1 MEIEAALPVIMFAAV
16 LIGVLSG
23 YPIAFIL
30 GGLALTFGLVAW
42 GPQVVPALF
51 LRTFGVMKTYIF
63 AAIPLFVFM
72 GIMLERSGS
81 SERLFHATHLLM
93 GGLRGGL
100 AIVTVFVSTIFAA
113 ATGIVGASVV
123 TMGLLAL
130 PPMLKR
136 GYNKE
141 LATGSI
147 LAGGTLGILI
157 PPSIM
162 IVVYGPMA
170 NLSVARLFFGAFLP
184 GLLLSALYMA
194 YITIRCYFQP
204 QLGPAMSLEERKA
217 VSLPRKLFLVATGL
231 LPPVFLIL
239 AVLGVIFLGV
249 AAPTEAAA
257 MGAFAA
263 MLLALAYRKLNW
275 KSLKE
280 TVYSTLRITSMIMF
294 VVVGASMFTSVFM
307 GLGGGNF
314 VSDLLLTAPFGKWM
328 LLLVMMFIVFILGM
342 FLDWIGIVLI
352 VVPIFTPIA
361 ASLGFD
367 PIWFALLIMINLQM
381 SYLTPP
387 FAYAIFYL
395 RGIAPPEVTIGHI
408 YRGVIPFVLL
418 QWTGLIL
425 SIIFPQIIL
434 WLPNMMFGQQ

>member
-1 MEIEAALPVIMFAAV
+1 MEIENAIPAIMFALV
-16 LIGVLSG
+16 LVGVLSG
-23 YPIAFIL
+23 YPLAFIL
-30 GGLALTFGLVAW
+30 GGLALTFGLLMW
-42 GPQVVPALF
+42 GPEVIPALF
-51 LRTFGVMKTYIF
+51 LRVFGVLKNYIF
-63 AAIPLFVFM
+63 VAIPLFVFM
-72 GIMLERSGS
+72 GVMLDRAGS
-81 SERLFHATHLLM
+81 SERLFHAAHLLM

-100 AIVTVFVSTIFAA
+100 GIATIFVCTIFAA

-141 LATGSI
+141 LASGCI

-170 NLSVARLFFGAFLP
+170 NLSVARLFFGAFTP
-184 GLLLSALYMA
+184 GLLLAGL
-194 YITIRCYFQP
+194 YITYVAIRCFIQP
-204 QLGPAMSLEERKA
+204 ELGPPMPVAERNA
-217 VSLPRKLFLVATGL
+217 VPLPRKLYLAATGL
-231 LPPVFLIL
+231 VPPVFLIM
-239 AVLGVIFLGV
+239 AVLGMIFLGV

-257 MGAFAA
+257 LGAFSAI
-263 MLLALAYRKLNW
+263 LLALAYRKLNW
-275 KSLKE
+275 GSLKE
-280 TVYSTLRITSMIMF
+280 TVYTTVRITSMIMF

-307 GLGGGNF
+307 GLGGGHF
-314 VSDLLLTAPFGKWM
+314 VHNLLLAAPFGRWGV
-328 LLLVMMFIVFILGM
+328 LVMMMIIIFILGM
-342 FLDWIGIVLI
+342 FIDWIGIVLI
-352 VVPIFTPIA
+352 IVPLFTPVA
-361 ASLGFD
+361 ATLEFD
-367 PIWFALLIMINLQM
+367 AIWFALLVMVNLQM

-395 RGIAPPEVTIGHI
+395 RGIAPPEVTIAHI

-425 SIIFPQIIL
+425 CILFPQIIL
-434 WLPNMMFGQQ
+434 WLPNLMFGQ

>member
-1 MEIEAALPVIMFAAV
+1 MEIETALPAIMFALV
-16 LIGVLSG
+16 LVGVLSG
-23 YPIAFIL
+23 YPIAFVL

-42 GPQVVPALF
+42 GPEVVPALF
-51 LRTFGVMKTYIF
+51 FRTFGVMKTYIF

-81 SERLFHATHLLM
+81 SERLFHAVYLLM

-100 AIVTVFVSTIFAA
+100 AIATVFVSTIFAA

-170 NLSVARLFFGAFLP
+170 NLSVAKLFFGAFTP
-184 GLLLSALYMA
+184 GLLLSVLYVA
-194 YITIRCYFQP
+194 YITARCFFQP
-204 QLGPAMSLEERKA
+204 QLGPAMAIEERKA
-217 VSLPRKLFLVATGL
+217 VSLSRKFFLTATGL
-231 LPPVFLIL
+231 VPPVFLIMS
-239 AVLGVIFLGV
+239 VLGMIFLGV

-257 MGAFAA
+257 LGAFAA
-263 MLLALAYRKLNW
+263 MVLALAYRKLNL

-280 TVYSTLRITSMIMF
+280 TVYTTVRVTSMIMF
-294 VVVGASMFTSVFM
+294 VVIGASMFTSVFM
-307 GLGGGNF
+307 GLGGGGF
-314 VSDLLLTAPFGKWM
+314 VSDLLLAAPFGRWGV
-328 LLLVMMFIVFILGM
+328 LIVMMFIIFILGM
-342 FLDWIGIVLI
+342 FIDWIGIVLI
-352 VVPIFTPIA
+352 IVPIFTPVA
-361 ASLGFD
+361 ATLGFD
-367 PIWFALLIMINLQM
+367 AIWFALLVMVNLQM

-395 RGIAPPEVTIGHI
+395 RGIAPPEVTIAHI

-425 SIIFPQIIL
+425 CILFPQIIL
-434 WLPNMMFGQQ
+434 WLPNMMFGQ

>member
-1 MEIEAALPVIMFAAV
+1 MELEAILPALMFALV
-16 LIGVLSG
+16 LVGVLSG
-23 YPIAFIL
+23 YPIGFVL
-30 GGLALTFGLVAW
+30 GGLALTFGLICW
-42 GPQVVPALF
+42 GPEVIPALF
-51 LRTFGVMKTYIF
+51 FRCFMVLKTYIF

-81 SERLFHATHLLM
+81 SERLFHAAHLLM

-100 AIVTVFVSTIFAA
+100 GIATIFVCTIFAA

-130 PPMLKR
+130 PPMLR
-136 GYNKE
+136 RNYNKE
-141 LATGSI
+141 LASGCI

-170 NLSVARLFFGAFLP
+170 NLSVARLFFGAFAP
-184 GLLLSALYMA
+184 GLLLATLYIA
-194 YITIRCYFQP
+194 YIAIRCLLQP
-204 QLGPAMSLEERKA
+204 HLGPPMPVEDRKA
-217 VSLPRKLFLVATGL
+217 VPLSRKLYLTITGL
-231 LPPVFLIL
+231 VPPVFLIM
-239 AVLGVIFLGV
+239 AVLGMIFMGV

-257 MGAFAA
+257 LGAFAA
-263 MLLALAYRKLNW
+263 MLLAFAYRKLNW
-275 KSLKE
+275 QALKDVTYT
-280 TVYSTLRITSMIMF
+280 TVRVTSMIMF

-307 GLGGGNF
+307 GLGGGKF
-314 VSDLLLTAPFGKWM
+314 VSDLLLAVPFGRWGVLIAMM
-328 LLLVMMFIVFILGM
+328 LIVFILGM
-342 FLDWIGIVLI
+342 FIDWIGIVLI
-352 VVPIFTPIA
+352 IVPLFTPIA

-367 PIWFALLIMINLQM
+367 AIWFALLVMVNLQM

-425 SIIFPQIIL
+425 CILFPQIIL
-434 WLPNMMFGQQ
+434 WLPGMMFGQ

>member
-1 MEIEAALPVIMFAAV
+1 MELEAILPALMFALV
-16 LIGVLSG
+16 LVGVLSG
-23 YPIAFIL
+23 YPIGFVL
-30 GGLALTFGLVAW
+30 GGLALSFGLMCW
-42 GPQVVPALF
+42 GPQVIPALF
-51 LRTFGVMKTYIF
+51 FRCFMVLKTYIF

-81 SERLFHATHLLM
+81 SERLFHAAHLLM

-100 AIVTVFVSTIFAA
+100 GIATIFVCTIFAA

-141 LATGSI
+141 LASGCI

-170 NLSVARLFFGAFLP
+170 NISVARLFFGAFTP
-184 GLLLSALYMA
+184 GLLLAGLYVA
-194 YITIRCYFQP
+194 YIAIRCFFQP
-204 QLGPAMSLEERKA
+204 HLGPPMPVEDRKA
-217 VSLPRKLFLVATGL
+217 VSLSRKLYLTITGL
-231 LPPVFLIL
+231 VPPVFLIMS
-239 AVLGVIFLGV
+239 VLGMIFMGV

-257 MGAFAA
+257 LGAFAA
-263 MLLALAYRKLNW
+263 ILLAVGYRKLNW
-275 KSLKE
+275 HSLKDVTYT
-280 TVYSTLRITSMIMF
+280 TVRITSMIMF
-294 VVVGASMFTSVFM
+294 VVLGASMFTSVFM
-307 GLGGGNF
+307 GLGGGHF
-314 VSDLLLTAPFGKWM
+314 VKDLLLAVPFGRWGV
-328 LLLVMMFIVFILGM
+328 LIAMMVIVFILGM
-342 FLDWIGIVLI
+342 FIDWIGIVLI
-352 VVPIFTPIA
+352 IVPLFTPIA
-361 ASLGFD
+361 ATLGFD
-367 PIWFALLIMINLQM
+367 AIWFALLVMINLQM

-395 RGIAPPEVTIGHI
+395 RGIAPPEVTIAHI

-425 SIIFPQIIL
+425 CIFFPQIIL
-434 WLPNMMFGQQ
+434 WLPGMMFGQ

>member
-1 MEIEAALPVIMFAAV
+1 MEIEAVLPALMFALV
-16 LIGVLSG
+16 LVGVLSG
-23 YPIAFIL
+23 YPIGFVL
-30 GGLALTFGLVAW
+30 GGLALSFGLVFW
-42 GPQVVPALF
+42 GPEVIPALF
-51 LRTFGVMKTYIF
+51 FRCFQVLKNYIY

-81 SERLFHATHLLM
+81 SERLFHAAHLLM

-100 AIVTVFVSTIFAA
+100 GMATIFVCTIFAA

-136 GYNKE
+136 GYSKE
-141 LATGSI
+141 LAAGCI

-170 NLSVARLFFGAFLP
+170 NLSVARLFFGAFSP
-184 GLLLSALYMA
+184 GLLLAALYVA
-194 YITIRCYFQP
+194 YIAIRCFFQP
-204 QLGPAMSLEERKA
+204 QIGPAMPIEDRKA
-217 VSLPRKLFLVATGL
+217 VSLPRKLYLAATGL
-231 LPPVFLIL
+231 VPPLLLIL
-239 AVLGVIFLGV
+239 SVLGMIFLGV

-257 MGAFAA
+257 LGAFAA
-263 MLLALAYRKLNW
+263 LLLAAAYRRLDFQA
-275 KSLKE
+275 LKDV
-280 TVYSTLRITSMIMF
+280 TYQTLRITSMIMF
-294 VVVGASMFTSVFM
+294 VVVGATMFTSVFM
-307 GLGGGNF
+307 GLGGGDF
-314 VSDLLLTAPFGKWM
+314 VKNLLLAAPFGKWGV
-328 LLLVMMFIVFILGM
+328 LALMMIIVFFLGM
-342 FLDWIGIVLI
+342 FIDWIGIVLI
-352 VVPIFTPIA
+352 IVPLFTPIA
-361 ASLGFD
+361 ATLGFD
-367 PIWFALLIMINLQM
+367 AIWFALLIMVNLQM

-395 RGIAPPEVTIGHI
+395 RGIAPPEVTIAHI

-425 SIIFPQIIL
+425 CILFPQIIL
-434 WLPNMMFGQQ
+434 WLPGMMFGQ

>member
-1 MEIEAALPVIMFAAV
+1 MELEAILPALMFALV
-16 LIGVLSG
+16 LVGVLSG
-23 YPIAFIL
+23 YPIGFVL
-30 GGLALTFGLVAW
+30 GGLALSFGLICW
-42 GPQVVPALF
+42 GPQVIPALF
-51 LRTFGVMKTYIF
+51 FRCFMVLKTYIF

-81 SERLFHATHLLM
+81 SERLFHAAHLLM

-100 AIVTVFVSTIFAA
+100 GIATIFVCTIFAA

-141 LATGSI
+141 LASGCI

-170 NLSVARLFFGAFLP
+170 NISVARLFFGAFTP
-184 GLLLSALYMA
+184 GLLLATLYVA
-194 YITIRCYFQP
+194 YIAIRCFFQP
-204 QLGPAMSLEERKA
+204 HLGPPMPVEDRKA
-217 VSLPRKLFLVATGL
+217 VSLSRKLYLTITGL
-231 LPPVFLIL
+231 VPPVFLIMS
-239 AVLGVIFLGV
+239 VLGMIFMGV

-257 MGAFAA
+257 LGAFAA
-263 MLLALAYRKLNW
+263 ILLAVGYRKLNW
-275 KSLKE
+275 QSLKDVTYA
-280 TVYSTLRITSMIMF
+280 TVRITSMIMF
-294 VVVGASMFTSVFM
+294 VVLGASMFTSVFM
-307 GLGGGNF
+307 GLGGGHF
-314 VSDLLLTAPFGKWM
+314 VKDLLLAVPFGRWGV
-328 LLLVMMFIVFILGM
+328 LIAMMVIVFILGM
-342 FLDWIGIVLI
+342 FIDWIGIVLI
-352 VVPIFTPIA
+352 IVPLFTPIA
-361 ASLGFD
+361 ATLGFD
-367 PIWFALLIMINLQM
+367 AIWFALLVMINLQM

-395 RGIAPPEVTIGHI
+395 RGIAPPEVTIAHI
-408 YRGVIPFVLL
+408 YRGVIPFVFL

-425 SIIFPQIIL
+425 CILFPQIIL
-434 WLPNMMFGQQ
+434 WLPGMMFGQ

>member
-1 MEIEAALPVIMFAAV
+1 MELEAILPALMFALV
-16 LIGVLSG
+16 LVGVLSG
-23 YPIAFIL
+23 YPIGFVL
-30 GGLALTFGLVAW
+30 GGLALSFGLVCW
-42 GPQVVPALF
+42 GPQVIPALF
-51 LRTFGVMKTYIF
+51 FRCFMVLKTYIF

-81 SERLFHATHLLM
+81 SERLFHAAHLLM

-100 AIVTVFVSTIFAA
+100 GIATIFVCTIFAA

-141 LATGSI
+141 LASGCI

-170 NLSVARLFFGAFLP
+170 NISVARLFFGAFTP
-184 GLLLSALYMA
+184 GLLLAGLYVA
-194 YITIRCYFQP
+194 YIAIRCFFQP
-204 QLGPAMSLEERKA
+204 HLGPPMPVEDRKA
-217 VSLPRKLFLVATGL
+217 VSLSRKLYLTITGL
-231 LPPVFLIL
+231 VPPVFLIMS
-239 AVLGVIFLGV
+239 VLGMIFMGV

-257 MGAFAA
+257 LGAFAA
-263 MLLALAYRKLNW
+263 ILLAVGYRKLNW
-275 KSLKE
+275 HSLKDVTYT
-280 TVYSTLRITSMIMF
+280 TVRITSMIMF
-294 VVVGASMFTSVFM
+294 VVLGASMFTSVFM
-307 GLGGGNF
+307 GLGGGHF
-314 VSDLLLTAPFGKWM
+314 VKDLLLAVPFGRWGV
-328 LLLVMMFIVFILGM
+328 LIAMMVIVFILGM
-342 FLDWIGIVLI
+342 FIDWIGIVLI
-352 VVPIFTPIA
+352 IVPLFTPIA
-361 ASLGFD
+361 ATLGFD
-367 PIWFALLIMINLQM
+367 AIWFALLVMINLQM

-395 RGIAPPEVTIGHI
+395 RGIAPPEVTIAHI

-425 SIIFPQIIL
+425 CIFFPQIIL
-434 WLPNMMFGQQ
+434 WLPGMMFGQ

>member
-1 MEIEAALPVIMFAAV
+1 MEIEAALPAIMFALV
-16 LIGVLSG
+16 LVGVLSG
-23 YPIAFIL
+23 YPIAFVL
-30 GGLALTFGLVAW
+30 GGLALTFGFVAW
-42 GPQVVPALF
+42 GPEVVPSLF
-51 LRTFGVMKTYIF
+51 FRTFAVMKTYIF

-81 SERLFHATHLLM
+81 SERLFHAAHLLM

-100 AIVTVFVSTIFAA
+100 GIATVFVSTIFAA

-170 NLSVARLFFGAFLP
+170 NLSVAKLFFGAFMP
-184 GLLLSALYMA
+184 GLLLSTLYIA
-194 YITIRCYFQP
+194 YITIRCFFQP
-204 QLGPAMSLEERKA
+204 QLGPAMSVEEREA

-231 LPPVFLIL
+231 VPPVFLIM
-239 AVLGVIFLGV
+239 AVLGMIFLGV

-257 MGAFAA
+257 LGAFAS
-263 MLLALAYRKLNW
+263 MLLALAYRKLNL

-280 TVYSTLRITSMIMF
+280 TAYTTVRVTSMIMF
-294 VVVGASMFTSVFM
+294 VVIGASMFTSVFM
-307 GLGGGNF
+307 GLRGGDF
-314 VSDLLLTAPFGKWM
+314 VSDLLLAVPFGKWGV
-328 LLLVMMFIVFILGM
+328 LIVMMFIIFILGM
-342 FLDWIGIVLI
+342 FIDWIGIVLI
-352 VVPIFTPIA
+352 IVPIFTPIA
-361 ASLGFD
+361 ATLGFD
-367 PIWFALLIMINLQM
+367 AIWFALLVMVNLQM

-395 RGIAPPEVTIGHI
+395 RGIAPPEVTIAHI

-425 SIIFPQIIL
+425 CIIFPNIIL
-434 WLPNMMFGQQ
+434 WLPGMMFGK

>member
-1 MEIEAALPVIMFAAV
+1 MDLEAILPALMFALV
-16 LIGVLSG
+16 LVGVLSG
-23 YPIAFIL
+23 YPIGFVL
-30 GGLALTFGLVAW
+30 GGLALSFGLICW
-42 GPQVVPALF
+42 GPQVIPALF
-51 LRTFGVMKTYIF
+51 FRCFMVLKTYVF

-81 SERLFHATHLLM
+81 SERLFHAAHLLM

-100 AIVTVFVSTIFAA
+100 GMATIFVCTIFAA

-141 LATGSI
+141 LASGCI

-170 NLSVARLFFGAFLP
+170 NISVARLFFGAFTP
-184 GLLLSALYMA
+184 GLLLATLYVA
-194 YITIRCYFQP
+194 YIAIRCLFQP
-204 QLGPAMSLEERKA
+204 HLGPPMPVEDRKA
-217 VSLPRKLFLVATGL
+217 VSLSRKLYLTITGL
-231 LPPVFLIL
+231 VPPVFLIMS
-239 AVLGVIFLGV
+239 VLGMIFLGV

-257 MGAFAA
+257 LGAFAA
-263 MLLALAYRKLNW
+263 MLLAVGYRKLNW
-275 KSLKE
+275 QSLKDV
-280 TVYSTLRITSMIMF
+280 TYTTLRITSMIMF
-294 VVVGASMFTSVFM
+294 VVLGASMFTSVFM
-307 GLGGGNF
+307 GLGGGKF
-314 VSDLLLTAPFGKWM
+314 VSDLLLAVPFGKWGV
-328 LLLVMMFIVFILGM
+328 LIAMMVIVFILGM
-342 FLDWIGIVLI
+342 FIDWIGIVLI
-352 VVPIFTPIA
+352 IVPLFTPIA
-361 ASLGFD
+361 ANLGFD
-367 PIWFALLIMINLQM
+367 AIWFALLVMINLQM

-395 RGIAPPEVTIGHI
+395 RGIAPPEVTIAHI

-425 SIIFPQIIL
+425 CILFPQIIL
-434 WLPNMMFGQQ
+434 WLPDMMFGQ

>member
-1 MEIEAALPVIMFAAV
+1 MEIEAALPAMMFALV
-16 LIGVLSG
+16 LVGVLSG
-23 YPIAFIL
+23 YPIGFVL
-30 GGLALTFGLVAW
+30 GGLALTFGLICW
-42 GPQVVPALF
+42 GPEVIPALF
-51 LRTFGVMKTYIF
+51 FRCFMVLKTYIF

-81 SERLFHATHLLM
+81 SERLFHAAHLLM

-100 AIVTVFVSTIFAA
+100 GIATIFVCTIFAA

-130 PPMLKR
+130 PPMLRR

-141 LATGSI
+141 LATGCI

-170 NLSVARLFFGAFLP
+170 NLSVARLFFGAFAP
-184 GLLLSALYMA
+184 GLLLATLYIA
-194 YITIRCYFQP
+194 YIAIRCFLQP
-204 QLGPAMSLEERKA
+204 KLGPPMPVEDREA
-217 VSLPRKLFLVATGL
+217 VPLSRKLYLTITGL
-231 LPPVFLIL
+231 VPPVFLIMS
-239 AVLGVIFLGV
+239 VLGMIFMGV

-257 MGAFAA
+257 LGAFASL
-263 MLLALAYRKLNW
+263 LLASAYRKLNW
-275 KSLKE
+275 PALKDV
-280 TVYSTLRITSMIMF
+280 TYTTLRISSMIIF

-307 GLGGGNF
+307 GLGGGDF
-314 VSDLLLTAPFGKWM
+314 VKNLLLAVPFGRWGV
-328 LLLVMMFIVFILGM
+328 LVAMMFIIFILGM
-342 FLDWIGIVLI
+342 FIDWIGIVLI
-352 VVPIFTPIA
+352 IVPLFTPIA
-361 ASLGFD
+361 ATLGFD
-367 PIWFALLIMINLQM
+367 AIWFALLVMVNLQM

-395 RGIAPPEVTIGHI
+395 RGIAPPEVTIAHI

-425 SIIFPQIIL
+425 CIFFPQIIL
-434 WLPNMMFGQQ
+434 WLPGMMFGQ

>member
-1 MEIEAALPVIMFAAV
+1 MDLEAILPALMFALV
-16 LIGVLSG
+16 LVGVLSG
-23 YPIAFIL
+23 YPIGFVL
-30 GGLALTFGLVAW
+30 GGLALSFGLICW
-42 GPQVVPALF
+42 GPQVIPALF
-51 LRTFGVMKTYIF
+51 FRCFMVLKTYVF

-81 SERLFHATHLLM
+81 SERLFHAAHLLM

-100 AIVTVFVSTIFAA
+100 GIATIFVCTIFAA

-141 LATGSI
+141 LASGCI

-170 NLSVARLFFGAFLP
+170 NISVARLFFGAFTP
-184 GLLLSALYMA
+184 GLLLATLYVA
-194 YITIRCYFQP
+194 YIAIRCLFQP
-204 QLGPAMSLEERKA
+204 HLGPPMPVEDRKA
-217 VSLPRKLFLVATGL
+217 VSLSRKLYLTITGL
-231 LPPVFLIL
+231 VPPVFLIMS
-239 AVLGVIFLGV
+239 VLGMIFLGV

-257 MGAFAA
+257 LGAFAA
-263 MLLALAYRKLNW
+263 MLLAVGYRKLNW
-275 KSLKE
+275 QSLKDV
-280 TVYSTLRITSMIMF
+280 TYTTLRITSMIMF
-294 VVVGASMFTSVFM
+294 VVLGASMFTSVFM
-307 GLGGGNF
+307 GLGGGKF
-314 VSDLLLTAPFGKWM
+314 VSDLLLAVPFGKWGV
-328 LLLVMMFIVFILGM
+328 LIAMMVIVFILGM
-342 FLDWIGIVLI
+342 FIDWIGIVLI
-352 VVPIFTPIA
+352 IVPLFTPIA
-361 ASLGFD
+361 ANLGFD
-367 PIWFALLIMINLQM
+367 AIWFALLVMINLQM

-395 RGIAPPEVTIGHI
+395 RGIAPPEVTIAHI

-425 SIIFPQIIL
+425 CILFPQIIL
-434 WLPNMMFGQQ
+434 WLPDMMFGQ

>member
-1 MEIEAALPVIMFAAV
+1 MEIADYLPAIMFALV
-16 LIGVLSG
+16 LIAVISG
-23 YPIAFIL
+23 YPIAFVL
-30 GGLALTFGLVAW
+30 GGLALSFGLVAW
-42 GPQVVPALF
+42 GPEVVPSLF
-51 LRTFGVMKTYIF
+51 FRTFAVMKTYIF

-81 SERLFHATHLLM
+81 SERLFHAAYLLM
-93 GGLRGGL
+93 GGIRGGL
-100 AIVTVFVSTIFAA
+100 AIAAVFVSTIFAA

-170 NLSVARLFFGAFLP
+170 NLSVAKLFFGAFMP
-184 GLLLSALYMA
+184 GLLLSALYMT
-194 YITIRCYFQP
+194 YIALRCFIQP
-204 QLGPAMSLEERKA
+204 QLGPAMPVEERRA
-217 VSLPRKLFLVATGL
+217 VSLPRKLFLAATGL
-231 LPPVFLIL
+231 VPPVFLIIS
-239 AVLGVIFLGV
+239 VLGMIFLGV

-257 MGAFAA
+257 LGAFAA

-275 KSLKE
+275 ETLKD
-280 TVYSTLRITSMIMF
+280 TVFSTLRITSMIMF

-307 GLGGGNF
+307 GLGGGDF
-314 VSDLLLTAPFGKWM
+314 VSNLLLSVPFGKWGV
-328 LLLVMMFIVFILGM
+328 LGVMMFILFILGM
-342 FLDWIGIVLI
+342 FIDWIGIVLI
-352 VVPIFTPIA
+352 IVPLFTPVA

-367 PIWFALLIMINLQM
+367 AIWFALLVMVNLQM

-395 RGIAPPEVTIGHI
+395 RGIAPPEVTIAHI
-408 YRGVIPFVLL
+408 YRGVVPFVML

-425 SIIFPQIIL
+425 CILFPQIIL
-434 WLPNMMFGQQ
+434 WLPGMMFGQ

>member
-1 MEIEAALPVIMFAAV
+1 MEIEAILPALMFAFV
-16 LIGVLSG
+16 LVGVLSG
-23 YPIAFIL
+23 YPIGFVL
-30 GGLALTFGLVAW
+30 GGLALTFGLIFW
-42 GPQVVPALF
+42 GPQVIPALF
-51 LRTFGVMKTYIF
+51 FRCFMVLKTYIF

-81 SERLFHATHLLM
+81 SERLFHAAHLLM

-100 AIVTVFVSTIFAA
+100 GIATIFVCTIFAA

-141 LATGSI
+141 LASGCI

-170 NLSVARLFFGAFLP
+170 NISVARLFFGAFTP
-184 GLLLSALYMA
+184 GLLLASLYIA
-194 YITIRCYFQP
+194 YIAIRCLFQP
-204 QLGPAMSLEERKA
+204 QLGPPMPVEDRKA
-217 VSLPRKLFLVATGL
+217 VPLSRKLYLTITGL
-231 LPPVFLIL
+231 VPPVFLIM
-239 AVLGVIFLGV
+239 AVLGMIFMGV

-257 MGAFAA
+257 LGAFAA
-263 MLLALAYRKLNW
+263 MLLAIAYRKLNW
-275 KSLKE
+275 QALKDVTYQ
-280 TVYSTLRITSMIMF
+280 TVRITSMIMF
-294 VVVGASMFTSVFM
+294 VVLGASMFTSVFM
-307 GLGGGNF
+307 GLGGGKF
-314 VSDLLLTAPFGKWM
+314 VSDLLLAAPFGRWGVLAAMM
-328 LLLVMMFIVFILGM
+328 LIVFILGM
-342 FLDWIGIVLI
+342 FIDWIGIVLI
-352 VVPIFTPIA
+352 IVPLFTPIA
-361 ASLGFD
+361 ATLGFD
-367 PIWFALLIMINLQM
+367 PIWFALLVMVNLQM

-395 RGIAPPEVTIGHI
+395 RGIAPPEVTIAHI

-418 QWTGLIL
+418 QWVGLTLCIL
-425 SIIFPQIIL
+425 FPQIIL
-434 WLPNMMFGQQ
+434 WLPGMMFGQQ

>member
-1 MEIEAALPVIMFAAV
+1 MEIEAILPALMFALV
-16 LIGVLSG
+16 LVGVLSG
-23 YPIAFIL
+23 YPIGFVL
-30 GGLALTFGLVAW
+30 GGLALTFGLICW
-42 GPQVVPALF
+42 GPEVIPALF
-51 LRTFGVMKTYIF
+51 FRCFMVLKTYIY

-81 SERLFHATHLLM
+81 SERLFHAAHLLM

-100 AIVTVFVSTIFAA
+100 GIATIFVCTIFAA

-141 LATGSI
+141 LASGCI

-170 NLSVARLFFGAFLP
+170 NLSVARLFFGAFTP
-184 GLLLSALYMA
+184 GLLLATLYIA
-194 YITIRCYFQP
+194 YIAVRCLLQP
-204 QLGPAMSLEERKA
+204 QLGPPMPVEERRA
-217 VSLPRKLFLVATGL
+217 VSLSRKLYLTITGL
-231 LPPVFLIL
+231 VPPVFLIM
-239 AVLGVIFLGV
+239 AVLGMIFMGV

-257 MGAFAA
+257 LGAFAA
-263 MLLALAYRKLNW
+263 MLLAVGYRRLNW
-275 KSLKE
+275 QSLKDVTYT
-280 TVYSTLRITSMIMF
+280 TVRITSMIMF
-294 VVVGASMFTSVFM
+294 VVLGASMFTSVFM
-307 GLGGGNF
+307 GLGGGKF
-314 VSDLLLTAPFGKWM
+314 VSDLLLAVPFGRWGV
-328 LLLVMMFIVFILGM
+328 LAAMMVIVFILGM

-352 VVPIFTPIA
+352 IVPLFTPIA
-361 ASLGFD
+361 ATLGFD
-367 PIWFALLIMINLQM
+367 AIWFALLVMVNLQM

-395 RGIAPPEVTIGHI
+395 RGIAPPEVTIAHI

-425 SIIFPQIIL
+425 CILFPPIIL
-434 WLPNMMFGQQ
+434 WLPGMMFGQ

>member
-1 MEIEAALPVIMFAAV
+1 MEIEAALPAIMFALV
-16 LIGVLSG
+16 LVGVLSG
-23 YPIAFIL
+23 YPIGFVL
-30 GGLALTFGLVAW
+30 GGLALSFGLVYW
-42 GPQVVPALF
+42 GPQVIPALF
-51 LRTFGVMKTYIF
+51 FRCFAVLKTYIY

-81 SERLFHATHLLM
+81 SERLFHAAHLLM

-100 AIVTVFVSTIFAA
+100 GIATIFVCTIFAA

-130 PPMLKR
+130 PPMLRR

-141 LATGSI
+141 LATGCI

-170 NLSVARLFFGAFLP
+170 NLSVARLFFGAFSP
-184 GLLLSALYMA
+184 GLLLATLYIA
-194 YITIRCYFQP
+194 YIAIRCFFQP
-204 QLGPAMSLEERKA
+204 EIGPPMPVEDRKA
-217 VSLPRKLFLVATGL
+217 VSLSRKLYLTATGL
-231 LPPVFLIL
+231 VPPVFLIMS
-239 AVLGVIFLGV
+239 VLGMIFLGV

-257 MGAFAA
+257 LGAFAS
-263 MLLALAYRKLNW
+263 LILAAAYRKLNW
-275 KSLKE
+275 QALKDV
-280 TVYSTLRITSMIMF
+280 VYTTLRISSMIIF

-307 GLGGGNF
+307 GLGGGEF
-314 VSDLLLTAPFGKWM
+314 VSNLLLAVPFGKWGA
-328 LLLVMMFIVFILGM
+328 LAAMMIIVFILGM
-342 FLDWIGIVLI
+342 FIDWIGIVLI
-352 VVPIFTPIA
+352 IVPLFTPIA
-361 ASLGFD
+361 ATLGFD
-367 PIWFALLIMINLQM
+367 AIWFALLVMVNLQM

-395 RGIAPPEVTIGHI
+395 RGIAPPEVTIAHI

-418 QWTGLIL
+418 QWTGLLLCIL
-425 SIIFPQIIL
+425 FPQIIL
-434 WLPNMMFGQQ
+434 WLPSLMFGQ